1 MTPVPHPHRVDRGYS
16 LGTLFLLTAACAAV
30 LALVTPLLR
39 SAVSDEIG
47 LSEFAISIMAG
58 GALLGVIGL
67 IVGFFHFSRLKGT
80 LLGLLL
86 GITLGTFSGPLIF
99 LPPEDFSML
108 FALAAGG
115 VALLLGLAVA
125 IRLGSDGWRKA
136 GLRVEPQHRSE
147 PKRHP
152 LDPDAEDE
160 T

>member
-47 LSEFAISIMAG
+47 LS
-58 GALLGVIGL
+58 GVGGL

-80 LLGLLL
+80 LLGILL

-136 GLRVEPQHRSE
+136 GLRVEPQHRFE